1 MGMGTVS
8 YHIIISYQT
17 QPETAKFTVLVFP
30 NAHLPKTTEGR
41 ERKEVVH
48 I

>member
-1 MGMGTVS
+1 MKYGNGNSETE
-8 YHIIISYQT
+8 
-17 QPETAKFTVLVFP
+17 PDTAKFTVLVFP
-30 NAHLPKTTEGR
+30 NAHLSKTTKVR

>member
-8 YHIIISYQT
+8 YHIISYQT
-17 QPETAKFTVLVFP
+17 EPETAKFTVLVFP
-30 NAHLPKTTEGR
+30 NAHLSKTIEGT